1 MFEFKKLCDAYEEL
15 STVEKGLLLAE
26 KSVKVMA
33 TLHELSIPGI
43 DPTTALAGFIVG
55 SVAADGKVNER
66 EYLLI
71 YPSLV
76 KAFGDD
82 FDFQSVKESF
92 RKDSEGR
99 KMLIEYNS
107 EMLSLLDMLDDEIKE
122 DVVTLCLCV
131 TAIDGKVSPKEKK
144 YIKRLC
150 KA

>member
-26 KSVKVMA
+26 RSVKVMA

-43 DPTTALAGFIVG
+43 DPITALAGFIVG
-55 SVAADGKVNER
+55 SVAADGKVDER

-107 EMLSLLDMLDDEIKE
+107 KMLSLLDMLDDEIKE
-122 DVVTLCLCV
+122 DIVMLCLCV
-131 TAIDGKVSPKEKK
+131 TAIDGKVSAKEKR

>member
-43 DPTTALAGFIVG
+43 DPITALAGFIVG

-82 FDFQSVKESF
+82 FDFHSVKESF

-131 TAIDGKVSPKEKK
+131 AAIDGKVSPKEKK